1 MRWNQVRMILWLR
14 WRLTR
19 NQWSK
24 AGWLNAA
31 VTLAVSALGLII
43 AVAGGIVG
51 LLLGLFAMDDVPPRV
66 MLIIWDG
73 VAVVFLF
80 FWLIGVLSELQRAE
94 AIDIGRLLHMP
105 ISLKTLF
112 LINYLASHV
121 TLSVII
127 FLPASIGLAVGLAIG
142 RNWTMIALLP
152 LVVGFLLMITAWTYH
167 LRGWLVTLMANPRR
181 YRMVVGVI
189 TMAFVL
195 LFQLP
200 NIVMN
205 LNRRRGP
212 DPNATRE
219 SPPVGVAVRE
229 QGKGELPPLAVLL
242 HRAVPFLWV
251 GGGAM
256 SLAEGS
262 PWPAIL
268 GAGGGF
274 ALAGLGLG
282 AAYRSTRRFY
292 EGSTAGAAEKRRRRR
307 REPALRRR
315 NLLERI
321 VPGVPEE
328 VGALALASFR
338 SLSRATEVRMGLLSE
353 VFWLLLFGGMTF
365 MRRSEIPGGNAAV
378 FVATGAVVVPFFGLI
393 QLFLNQFGF
402 DRAGF
407 RSLVLSPMPR
417 TQILLGRNLA
427 MFPIAATLAVLFL
440 LIATVALRLEAA
452 TVAAAVLLLPG
463 AFLLFSVVGNLTSTL
478 LPYRIAIGSLKPT
491 KLPTAM
497 RVMLVVEHLLFP
509 VAVAPLFIPA
519 LAGMLFAGAGWLP
532 AGPTALVFA
541 AVELIIILA
550 VYRLALPSLGD
561 LLQQRETRILQ
572 VVTQEVE

>member
-205 LNRRRGP
+205 LSRRDGP
-212 DPNATRE
+212 DPNATPKG
-219 SPPVGVAVRE
+219 PPVGIAVRE
-229 QGKGELPPLAVLL
+229 QGELSPVVLLL

-292 EGSTAGAAEKRRRRR
+292 EGSTAGAAKKRRQKR

-328 VGALALASFR
+328 VGVLTLASFR

-365 MRRSEIPGGNAAV
+365 MRRSDIPGGNAAV

-561 LLQQRETRILQ
+561 MLQQRETRILQ

>member
-1 MRWNQVRMILWLR
+1 
-14 WRLTR
+14 
-19 NQWSK
+19 
-24 AGWLNAA
+24 
-31 VTLAVSALGLII
+31 
-43 AVAGGIVG
+43 
-51 LLLGLFAMDDVPPRV
+51 
-66 MLIIWDG
+66 
-73 VAVVFLF
+73 
-80 FWLIGVLSELQRAE
+80 
-94 AIDIGRLLHMP
+94 
-105 ISLKTLF
+105 
-112 LINYLASHV
+112 
-121 TLSVII
+121 
-127 FLPASIGLAVGLAIG
+127 
-142 RNWTMIALLP
+142 
-152 LVVGFLLMITAWTYH
+152 
-167 LRGWLVTLMANPRR
+167 
-181 YRMVVGVI
+181 
-189 TMAFVL
+189 
-195 LFQLP
+195 
-200 NIVMN
+200 
-205 LNRRRGP
+205 
-212 DPNATRE
+212 
-219 SPPVGVAVRE
+219 
-229 QGKGELPPLAVLL
+229 
-242 HRAVPFLWV
+242 
-251 GGGAM
+251 
-256 SLAEGS
+256 
-262 PWPAIL
+262 
-268 GAGGGF
+268 
-274 ALAGLGLG
+274 
-282 AAYRSTRRFY
+282 
-292 EGSTAGAAEKRRRRR
+292 
-307 REPALRRR
+307 
-315 NLLERI
+315 
-321 VPGVPEE
+321 
-328 VGALALASFR
+328 
-338 SLSRATEVRMGLLSE
+338 MGLLSE

-365 MRRSEIPGGNAAV
+365 MRRSDIPGGNAAV

-561 LLQQRETRILQ
+561 MLQQRETRILQ